1 MALMPSETP
10 ITQLVRNAQPTQPS
24 DLPIAWRL
32 RGKWIVHA
40 ALRWV
45 DAGGPSL
52 GASIAFYAMF
62 ALAPMLMLAIAVA
75 GLLFEAEA
83 VRGEVFAQI
92 RGLIG
97 DDAALTVE
105 AMIRSAAL
113 QRGGLVASLF
123 GGSTV
128 VIGATGVFA
137 ELRRALNAMGTI
149 APRASLISTLL
160 RVRLAGLA
168 LVLGMGFLSIAS
180 LVLSAALSA
189 ARDLLGPHMGWMMHV
204 MTALDVGVSTA
215 VLTLAFAALLRWLP
229 DRPASAAGT
238 WLGALISAVLFTA
251 GKHLLGLYLGTAG
264 IASSYGAAGSF
275 VLIMLWVYYT
285 AQIVLFGGAVAYAVT
300 RGARAPG
307 TSPPPMATPHSR

>member
-1 MALMPSETP
+1 MPTALMPSETP
-10 ITQLVRNAQPTQPS
+10 TRQVVRNAQPPQPS
-24 DLPIAWRL
+24 DLPIARRF

-45 DAGGPSL
+45 DAGGASL

-75 GLLFEAEA
+75 GLLLEAEA

-113 QRGGLVASLF
+113 QRGGVVASLF
-123 GGSTV
+123 GGAIV

-137 ELRRALNAMGTI
+137 ELRRALNAMGAI
-149 APRASLISTLL
+149 APRASLISTML

-189 ARDLLGPHMGWMMHV
+189 ARDLLGPHMGLMMHV

-307 TSPPPMATPHSR
+307 TSPPSKAT

>member
-1 MALMPSETP
+1 MPTALMPSETP
-10 ITQLVRNAQPTQPS
+10 TRQVVRNAQPPQPS
-24 DLPIAWRL
+24 DLPIARRF

-45 DAGGPSL
+45 DAGGASL

-113 QRGGLVASLF
+113 QRGGVVASLF
-123 GGSTV
+123 GGATV

-137 ELRRALNAMGTI
+137 ELRRALNAMGAI

-189 ARDLLGPHMGWMMHV
+189 ARDLLGPHMGLMMHV

-300 RGARAPG
+300 KGARAPG
-307 TSPPPMATPHSR
+307 TSLPSKAT